1 MTSSLST
8 QKIAPLPLQTS
19 DLCHRSGSNC
29 CCHVTHSTAQS
40 GSFPCELC
48 KARIASNP
56 LCNGLRAKSGRWIWD
71 QKNRS
76 SFLPYRSYYL
86 PDRDP
91 LCDSVTVKEAPPYI
105 ESFFDKYCTLDGPD
119 IDEVMSRFVPN
130 SHQIRDRKQT
140 PICEEIR
147 GEF

>member
-1 MTSSLST
+1 MTSSLRT
-8 QKIAPLPLQTS
+8 QINAPLLLQTS
-19 DLCHRSGSNC
+19 DLRHRSSNKCNCHGDLGS
-29 CCHVTHSTAQS
+29 AQS
-40 GSFPCELC
+40 GSSLCELC
-48 KARIASNP
+48 VCCIASSP
-56 LCNGLRAKSGRWIWD
+56 LFTGLRANFGSWIWD
-71 QKNRS
+71 KKDRS
-76 SFLPYRSYYL
+76 SFLSYRSYYL

-91 LCDSVTVKEAPPYI
+91 PCDSVTVKEAPPYI

-119 IDEVMSRFVPN
+119 IDEVMSGFVPN